1 MADPTYGSDLTAG
14 TLNDMVMATAYQ
26 NFFVD
31 TPKQAW
37 FRAVGAVNPFD
48 GGVLM
53 QEPFVMGRP
62 IGGAAAPGTNF
73 NITQVQQLAAMA
85 FNMRL
90 YSELLMLETFSLD
103 VQNRGE
109 PAKVD
114 LMDLYI
120 ENCIAATNTDIE
132 VDSYHHGQ
140 APVAGFISDNG
151 SLRVNGDAEAMND
164 GLNNSWDGNVFQN
177 YGSQVRNG
185 AVLNTLNSIPFWYGN
200 TDGTAAAITIE
211 ALIQHILRVAQFNDP
226 DLGII
231 SPVGWGY
238 ILGCL
243 QRQQR
248 FNDWSVKRDETV
260 PDFTGINFMGCMIY
274 KDILS
279 PGTTWGQAFPAGVS
293 TTSNLTSTF
302 TSASTCTGQNS
313 AGTVTNPV
321 PYALPPSATITV
333 GEVLFIYNARGWKY
347 RPPVSE
353 EFFFGVRRNQV
364 WNNNTNDATIM
375 NTGINIYTPQPRE
388 NVHGFGIN
396 G

>member
-1 MADPTYGSDLTAG
+1 MPDPTYGGDLQAG

-62 IGGAAAPGTNF
+62 VGGAAAPGTNF

-90 YSELLMLETFSLD
+90 YSELLMIETFSLD

-120 ENCIAATNTDIE
+120 ENCISATNTDIE
-132 VDSYHHGQ
+132 VDSFHHGQ
-140 APVAGFISDNG
+140 AAVSGQITDDG

-185 AVLNTLNSIPFWYGN
+185 AVSSTINSIPFWYGN
-200 TDGTAAAITIE
+200 TDGTGAAITVE
-211 ALIQHILRVAQFNDP
+211 ALIQHILRVGQFSDP

-231 SPVGWGY
+231 SPTGWGY

-248 FNDWSVKRDETV
+248 FVDWGVKADATI
-260 PDFTGINFMGCMIY
+260 PDWQGINFMGTMIY
-274 KDILS
+274 DDIQS
-279 PGTTWGQAFPAGVS
+279 PGTNWGVAFPTGIT
-293 TTSNLTSTF
+293 TTSNKTGTF
-302 TSASTCTGQNS
+302 SSASTCTGATQ
-313 AGTVTNPV
+313 AYT
-321 PYALPPSATITV
+321 PPASQTITV
-333 GEVLFIYNARGWKY
+333 GEVLFLYNAHGWKY
-347 RPPVSE
+347 RPPTSE
-353 EFFFGVRRNQV
+353 EFFFGIRRNQV

-388 NVHGFGIN
+388 NNHGFGII

>member
-1 MADPTYGSDLTAG
+1 MADPTYGGDLTAG

-62 IGGAAAPGTNF
+62 VGGAAAPGTSF

-109 PAKVD
+109 AAKVD

-140 APVAGFISDNG
+140 APISGQITDNG

-164 GLNNSWDGNVFQN
+164 GKNNSWDGNVFVN
-177 YGSQVRNG
+177 YGAQARNG
-185 AVLNTLNSIPFWYGN
+185 AVSSALNSIPFWYGAQ
-200 TDGTAAAITIE
+200 DGSAAPIQIE
-211 ALIQHILRVAQFNDP
+211 TLIQHILRVGQFNDP

-279 PGTTWGQAFPAGVS
+279 PGTTWGQAFPTGVS
-293 TTSNLTSTF
+293 TTQNLTSTF
-302 TSASTCTGQNS
+302 SSASTCTG
-313 AGTVTNPV
+313 
-321 PYALPPSATITV
+321 ATIPYTPPASTTLTV
-333 GEVLFIYNARGWKY
+333 GEPLFVYNARGWKY

-388 NVHGFGIN
+388 NCHGYGVN

>member
-1 MADPTYGSDLTAG
+1 MSDPTYGGDLQAG
-14 TLNDMVMATAYQ
+14 TLNDMVMSTAYQ

-53 QEPFVMGRP
+53 QEPIVMGRP
-62 IGGAAAPGTNF
+62 VGGAAAPGTNF

-103 VQNRGE
+103 VNNRGE
-109 PAKVD
+109 AAKVD

-120 ENCIAATNTDIE
+120 ENCISATNTDIE

-140 APVAGFISDNG
+140 AAQSGYITDDG
-151 SLRVNGDAEAMND
+151 SLRVNGDAEAMSD

-185 AVLNTLNSIPFWYGN
+185 AVSSTINSIPFWYGN
-200 TDGTAAAITIE
+200 ADGSGGGVTVE
-211 ALIQHILRVAQFNDP
+211 ALIQHMIRVRQFHPP

-231 SPVGWGY
+231 SPIGWGY

-248 FNDWSVKRDETV
+248 FVDWGVKADATI
-260 PDFTGINFMGCMIY
+260 PDWQGINFMGTMIY
-274 KDILS
+274 DDIQS
-279 PGTTWGQAFPAGVS
+279 PGTNWGVAFPTGISA
-293 TTSNLTSTF
+293 TSNKTSTF
-302 TSASTCTGQNS
+302 TSASTCTGATQ
-313 AGTVTNPV
+313 AYT
-321 PYALPPSATITV
+321 PPASQTLTV
-333 GEVLFIYNARGWKY
+333 GEVLFLYNAHGWKY

-353 EFFFGVRRNQV
+353 EFFFGIRRNQV

-388 NVHGFGIN
+388 NNHGFGII

>member
-1 MADPTYGSDLTAG
+1 MSDPTYGGDLQAG

-62 IGGAAAPGTNF
+62 VGGAAAPGTNF

-120 ENCIAATNTDIE
+120 ENCISATNTDIE

-140 APVAGFISDNG
+140 AAVSGYITDDG

-185 AVLNTLNSIPFWYGN
+185 AVSSTINSIPFWYGN
-200 TDGTAAAITIE
+200 SDGSGGAITVE
-211 ALIQHILRVAQFNDP
+211 ALIQHMINVRQFHPP

-231 SPVGWGY
+231 SPKGWGY

-248 FNDWSVKRDETV
+248 FVDWGVKADATI
-260 PDFTGINFMGCMIY
+260 PDWQGINFMGTMIY
-274 KDILS
+274 DDIQS
-279 PGTTWGQAFPAGVS
+279 PGTNWGVAFPTGITA
-293 TTSNLTSTF
+293 TSNKTSTF
-302 TSASTCTGQNS
+302 SSASTCTGATQQY
-313 AGTVTNPV
+313 T
-321 PYALPPSATITV
+321 PPASTTLTV
-333 GEVLFIYNARGWKY
+333 GEVLFLYNAHGWKY

-353 EFFFGVRRNQV
+353 EFFFGIRRNQV

-388 NVHGFGIN
+388 NNHGYGII

>member
-1 MADPTYGSDLTAG
+1 MSDPTYGGDLQAG

-37 FRAVGAVNPFD
+37 FRGVGAVDPFD

-62 IGGAAAPGTNF
+62 VGGAAAPGTNF

-85 FNMRL
+85 FSMRL

-109 PAKVD
+109 PAKVN
-114 LMDLYI
+114 LMDMYI
-120 ENCIAATNTDIE
+120 ENCIEATNTDIE
-132 VDSYHHGQ
+132 VDSFHHGQ
-140 APVAGFISDNG
+140 SPVAGFVSDDG

-164 GLNNSWDGNVFQN
+164 GFNNSWDGNVFQN
-177 YGSQVRNG
+177 YGAQLRNG
-185 AVLNTLNSIPFWYGN
+185 AVSNTINSIPFWYGN
-200 TDGTAAAITIE
+200 NDGTGGVFTVE
-211 ALIQHILRVAQFNDP
+211 ALIQHVIRVRKFSPP

-238 ILGCL
+238 LLGCL

-248 FNDWSVKRDETV
+248 FTDWSTRVDATV
-260 PDFTGINFMGCMIY
+260 PDWKGIDFMGTMIY
-274 KDILS
+274 DDIQS
-279 PGTTWGQAFPAGVS
+279 PGTQWGIDFPKGVS
-293 TTSNLTSTF
+293 ITQNKTSTF
-302 TSASTCTGQNS
+302 TSASTCTGG
-313 AGTVTNPV
+313 ATGTT
-321 PYALPPSATITV
+321 PYTTPPSVTVTV
-333 GEVLFIYNARGWKY
+333 GEVLFLYNAHGWKY

-375 NTGINIYTPQPRE
+375 NTGINLYTPQPRQ
-388 NVHGFGIN
+388 NCHGYGII

>member
-1 MADPTYGSDLTAG
+1 MADPTYGGDLSAG
-14 TLNDMVMATAYQ
+14 TLNDMVMSTAYQ

-62 IGGAAAPGTNF
+62 VGGAAAPGTNF

-103 VQNRGE
+103 VNNRGE
-109 PAKVD
+109 AAKVD

-120 ENCIAATNTDIE
+120 ENCITATNTDIE

-140 APVAGFISDNG
+140 AAQAGYITDDG
-151 SLRVNGDAEAMND
+151 SLRVNGDAECMND
-164 GLNNSWDGNVFQN
+164 GQNNSWDSNVFQN

-185 AVLNTLNSIPFWYGN
+185 AVSSTINSIPFWYGN
-200 TDGTAAAITIE
+200 ADGSGGAITVE
-211 ALIQHILRVAQFNDP
+211 ALIQHMIRVRQFHPP

-231 SPVGWGY
+231 SPIGWGY

-248 FNDWSVKRDETV
+248 FVDWGVKADATI
-260 PDFTGINFMGCMIY
+260 PDWQGINFMGTMIY
-274 KDILS
+274 DDIQS
-279 PGTTWGQAFPAGVS
+279 PGTNWGVAFPTGISA
-293 TTSNLTSTF
+293 TSNKTSTF
-302 TSASTCTGQNS
+302 TSASTCTGATQAYTPPAS
-313 AGTVTNPV
+313 VTV
-321 PYALPPSATITV
+321 TV
-333 GEVLFIYNARGWKY
+333 GEVLFLYNAHGWKY

-353 EFFFGVRRNQV
+353 EFFFGIRRNQV

-375 NTGINIYTPQPRE
+375 NTGINIYSPQPRE
-388 NVHGFGIN
+388 NNHGYGII

>member
-1 MADPTYGSDLTAG
+1 MSDPTYGGDLQAG

-62 IGGAAAPGTNF
+62 VGGAAAPGTNF

-120 ENCIAATNTDIE
+120 ENCITATNTDIE

-140 APVAGFISDNG
+140 TATAGLITDDG
-151 SLRVNGDAEAMND
+151 SLRVNGDAECMND

-185 AVLNTLNSIPFWYGN
+185 AVSSTINSIPFWYGN
-200 TDGTAAAITIE
+200 ADGSGGAITVE
-211 ALIQHILRVAQFNDP
+211 ALIQHMIRVRQFHPP

-231 SPVGWGY
+231 SPIGWGY

-248 FNDWSVKRDETV
+248 FVDWGVKADATI
-260 PDFTGINFMGCMIY
+260 PDWQGINFMGTMIY
-274 KDILS
+274 DDIQS
-279 PGTTWGQAFPAGVS
+279 PGTNWGVAFPTGITA
-293 TTSNLTSTF
+293 TSNKTSTF
-302 TSASTCTGQNS
+302 SSASTCTG
-313 AGTVTNPV
+313 ATNA
-321 PYALPPSATITV
+321 YTPPASQTLTV
-333 GEVLFIYNARGWKY
+333 GEVLFLYNAHGWKY

-353 EFFFGVRRNQV
+353 EFFFGIRRNQV

-375 NTGINIYTPQPRE
+375 NTGINIYSPQPRE
-388 NVHGFGIN
+388 NNHGYGII

>member
-1 MADPTYGSDLTAG
+1 MSDPTYGGDLSAG

-62 IGGAAAPGTNF
+62 VGGAAAPGTNF

-120 ENCIAATNTDIE
+120 ENCITATNTDIE

-140 APVAGFISDNG
+140 AATAGFITDDG

-164 GLNNSWDGNVFQN
+164 GLNNAWDGNVFQN

-185 AVLNTLNSIPFWYGN
+185 AVSSTINSIPFWYGN
-200 TDGTAAAITIE
+200 AHESCAE
-211 ALIQHILRVAQFNDP
+211 
-226 DLGII
+226 
-231 SPVGWGY
+231 
-238 ILGCL
+238 
-243 QRQQR
+243 
-248 FNDWSVKRDETV
+248 
-260 PDFTGINFMGCMIY
+260 
-274 KDILS
+274 
-279 PGTTWGQAFPAGVS
+279 
-293 TTSNLTSTF
+293 
-302 TSASTCTGQNS
+302 SA
-313 AGTVTNPV
+313 
-321 PYALPPSATITV
+321 PP
-333 GEVLFIYNARGWKY
+333 
-347 RPPVSE
+347 P
-353 EFFFGVRRNQV
+353 
-364 WNNNTNDATIM
+364 
-375 NTGINIYTPQPRE
+375 
-388 NVHGFGIN
+388 
-396 G
+396 

>member
-1 MADPTYGSDLTAG
+1 MSDPTYGGDLQAG

-62 IGGAAAPGTNF
+62 VGGAAAPGTNF

-120 ENCIAATNTDIE
+120 ENCITATNTDIE

-140 APVAGFISDNG
+140 AAVSGYITDDG

-164 GLNNSWDGNVFQN
+164 GLNNSWDSNVFQN
-177 YGSQVRNG
+177 YGSQIRNG
-185 AVLNTLNSIPFWYGN
+185 AVSSTINSIPFWYGN
-200 TDGTAAAITIE
+200 TDGTGGAVTVE
-211 ALIQHILRVAQFNDP
+211 ALIQHMIRVRQFHPP

-231 SPVGWGY
+231 SPTGWGY

-248 FNDWSVKRDETV
+248 FVDWGVKADATI
-260 PDFTGINFMGCMIY
+260 PDWQGINFMGTMIY
-274 KDILS
+274 DDIQS
-279 PGTTWGQAFPAGVS
+279 PGTQWGVAFPTGIT
-293 TTSNLTSTF
+293 TTSNKTTTF
-302 TSASTCTGQNS
+302 SSASTCTG
-313 AGTVTNPV
+313 GTTNPYSV
-321 PYALPPSATITV
+321 PPSVTVTV
-333 GEVLFIYNARGWKY
+333 GEVLFLYNAHGWKY

-353 EFFFGVRRNQV
+353 EFFFGIRRNQV

-375 NTGINIYTPQPRE
+375 NTGINIYTPSPRE
-388 NVHGFGIN
+388 NNHGYGMI